1 MAKEPTKPKFNKQ
14 ALRNAMRIFRYMRP
28 YRGVFIV
35 GLVFLFLNSGLSMVF
50 PGLMGKLIDA
60 EPGGG
65 YDNLFDLQHINSV
78 AILLL
83 AVFFFQAIFS
93 YLRIWTFAYVTE
105 NMLADLRQAT
115 YGRLITMPMAFF
127 SGRRVGELNSR
138 ISADVSL
145 LQDTFTVTIA
155 ELIRQVLIIS
165 VGIVLLSYYSI
176 DLTLTMLAIVPVVA
190 IVAVFFGRF
199 IKKLSKETQNK
210 IADTNV
216 IVEETLT
223 AIQSVKAFANEAL
236 ETLRYGKATLQARD
250 IAMRG
255 AKWRGL
261 FVSFIIF
268 AMFGAVVLVIWR
280 GVMLK
285 ESGEIST
292 GDLVTFVV
300 YSVFIGASF
309 GSIPDLFAKVQK
321 AIGATEHLME
331 LLDSEPEEIDPETK
345 GSVHLKGEVEF
356 KGVGFAYPSRKDV
369 QVLNDL
375 SFKVTPGQKVALVG
389 SSGAGKSTI
398 AALLFRFYDAAQGQV
413 LMDGQAIGELP
424 LSGLRNNMALVPQEV
439 ILFGGTIKENIAYG
453 NPNANDAAIEEAAKM
468 AFAHDFISGFPE
480 GYQTLV
486 GERGIQ
492 LSGGQRQRIAI
503 ARAMLKDP
511 KMIVLDE
518 ATSALDAASESEV
531 QRAFE
536 RLLQGRTSFVIAHR
550 ISTVKDADLI
560 LVLNEGRIVA
570 QGKHEELL
578 ADQNGLYFELNRT
591 QLEQA

>member
-1 MAKEPTKPKFNKQ
+1 
-14 ALRNAMRIFRYMRP
+14 
-28 YRGVFIV
+28 
-35 GLVFLFLNSGLSMVF
+35 MVF

-60 EPGGG
+60 TPGDGVADG
-65 YDNLFDLQHINSV
+65 VFDLQHINSV

-105 NMLADLRQAT
+105 NMLADLRKAT
-115 YGRLITMPMAFF
+115 YGRLITMPMEFF

-155 ELIRQVLIIS
+155 ELIRQVLIITT
-165 VGIVLLSYYSI
+165 GIILLSYYSI

-199 IKKLSKETQNK
+199 IKRLSKETQSK

-223 AIQSVKAFANEAL
+223 AIQSVKSFANEAL
-236 ETLRYGKATLQARD
+236 EMLRYGKATVEARD

-255 AKWRGL
+255 ARWRGL

-268 AMFGAVVLVIWR
+268 AMFGAVVMVIWR
-280 GVMLK
+280 GVHLK
-285 ESGEIST
+285 EAGELST

-331 LLDSEPEEIDPETK
+331 LLDSEPEDINPETK
-345 GSVHLKGEVEF
+345 GSVHLQGEVEF

-398 AALLFRFYDAAQGQV
+398 AALLFRFYDAQRGEV
-413 LMDGQAIGELP
+413 RYDGKDISSLP
-424 LSGLRNNMALVPQEV
+424 LSGMRSNMALVPQEV

-453 NPNANDAAIEEAAKM
+453 DPDANDDAIQEAAKS
-468 AFAHDFISGFPE
+468 AFAHDFILGFPE
-480 GYQTLV
+480 GYETLV

-531 QRAFE
+531 QKAFE

-550 ISTVKDADLI
+550 ISTIKDADLI
-560 LVLNEGRIVA
+560 LVLDEGRIVA

-578 ADQNGLYFELNRT
+578 ADQSGLYFDLNRT
-591 QLEQA
+591 QFAEVSA